1 MAPWALI
8 LLSIET
14 TFMVSVIGCW
24 VTNSIIM
31 NKELKNLNKKKTK
44 KTKNRS

>member
-1 MAPWALI
+1 MAILLI

-24 VTNSIIM
+24 VTSLINV
-31 NKELKNLNKKKTK
+31 NKELKKLEQKANKE
-44 KTKNRS
+44 

>member
-1 MAPWALI
+1 MATWVLI

-24 VTNSIIM
+24 VTSSIII
-31 NKELKNLNKKKTK
+31 NKELKKLEQKANKE
-44 KTKNRS
+44 